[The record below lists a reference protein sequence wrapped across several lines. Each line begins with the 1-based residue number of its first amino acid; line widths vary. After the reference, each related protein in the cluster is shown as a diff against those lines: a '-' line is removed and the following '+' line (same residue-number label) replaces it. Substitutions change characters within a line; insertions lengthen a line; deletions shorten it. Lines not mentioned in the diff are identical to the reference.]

1 MWYEQSLANSDR
13 IALEDDSL
21 AVDGNQAAF
30 VTRIT
35 SYRRCYMRSLIPWR
49 RKGEVQ
55 PVERRM
61 ENRMQ
66 DFFDDFDRFWDR
78 SLMPWERERSLWQPE
93 AWGPALESH
102 IENGNLIV
110 KADLPGIDPK
120 DVSIS
125 VTGNQLTIEGE
136 RKHEK
141 KEEEKGYHYR
151 EFTYGKFARTMTL
164 PEGVEADKVKA
175 TYKDGVLRMTMPAPK
190 EMTPKRIQIE
200 AK

>member
-1 MWYEQSLANSDR
+1 
-13 IALEDDSL
+13 
-21 AVDGNQAAF
+21 
-30 VTRIT
+30 
-35 SYRRCYMRSLIPWR
+35 MRSSLPWK

-61 ENRMQ
+61 ENMVQ
-66 DFFDDFDRFWDR
+66 DFFDDVGR
-78 SLMPWERERSLWQPE
+78 LWERELPAWRTE

-120 DVSIS
+120 EVSIS

-141 KEEEKGYHYR
+141 KEEEKGYYYR
-151 EFTYGKFARTMTL
+151 ELAYGKFARTMTL
-164 PEGVEADKVKA
+164 PEGVDAEKVKA

-190 EMTPKRIQIE
+190 ALTPKRIQIE